1 MSHANISVFVPHLGC
16 PNRCSFCDQNIITG
30 TVKLPNGEDVR
41 NAVNTAKSSTN
52 YNSENTELAFFGGS
66 FTAIDREYMIELLES
81 AYEFV
86 KSGEISGIRI
96 STRPDCIDA
105 EVLGVLKQYGVTAVE
120 LGAQSMCD
128 EVLEANNRGHNALDV
143 KKASELI
150 KSFGFRLGLQM
161 MTGLYKSTY
170 EIDKFSAEEIIKL
183 KPDTVRIYPTI
194 TLSGTQLESLVK
206 SGEYIPPTLEETV
219 QLCAELL
226 DLFELHGIKVIRT
239 GLHTIKQSRYV
250 AGSWHP
256 AFRELCDSK
265 RYYNKVIKLLPQ
277 KGEYILHVNPKEIS
291 KVTGNKR
298 ENILKLAESGYKVNV
313 KGDDSLEPMQ
323 VTFERMNNSC
333 F

>member
-1 MSHANISVFVPHLGC
+1 MSHANISIFVPHLGC

-30 TVKLPNGEDVR
+30 TVKLPSSDDIED
-41 NAVNTAKSSTN
+41 AVNTAKLSAN
-52 YNSENTELAFFGGS
+52 YNPKTTELAFFGGS

-81 AYEFV
+81 AFRSV
-86 KSGEISGIRI
+86 KCGDICGIRI
-96 STRPDCIDA
+96 STRPDCIDD
-105 EVLGVLKQYGVTAVE
+105 EVLEILKQYGVSAIE

-128 EVLEANNRGHNALDV
+128 EVLTLNNRGHYALDV

-150 KSFGFRLGLQM
+150 KSFGFQLGLQM

-170 EIDKFSAEEIIKL
+170 ETDKFTAEEIIKL

-194 TLSGTQLESLVK
+194 TLSGTYLESLVN
-206 SGEYIPPTLEETV
+206 SGEYIPPTLEDTV
-219 QLCAELL
+219 DLCAELL

-239 GLHTIKQSRYV
+239 GLHTIEQERYV
-250 AGSWHP
+250 AGPWHP

-265 RYYNKVIKLLPQ
+265 RYYNKIIKLLPQ

-291 KVTGNKR
+291 KVTGNKKA
-298 ENILKLAESGYKVNV
+298 NIIKLTRLGYKVSV

>member
-1 MSHANISVFVPHLGC
+1 MSHTNISIFVPHLGC

-30 TVKLPNGEDVR
+30 TVKLPNGEDIE
-41 NAVNTAKSSTN
+41 NAVNTAQLSSN
-52 YNSENTELAFFGGS
+52 FDPHNTELAFFGGS
-66 FTAIDREYMIELLES
+66 FTAIDREYMLELLAAAS
-81 AYEFV
+81 RFV
-86 KSGEISGIRI
+86 KSGDISGIRI
-96 STRPDCIDA
+96 STRPDCIDT
-105 EVLGVLKQYGVTAVE
+105 EVLDVLKRYGVTAIE

-128 EVLEANNRGHNALDV
+128 DVLKANNRGHNATDV
-143 KKASELI
+143 KEASELI
-150 KSFGFRLGLQM
+150 KSYGFQLGLQM

-170 EIDKFSAEEIIKL
+170 EIDKFTAEEIVKL

-194 TLSGTQLESLVK
+194 TLSGTQLESLVN
-206 SGEYIPPTLEETV
+206 SGEYIPPTLEDTV

-226 DLFELHGIKVIRT
+226 DLLELYNIKVIRT
-239 GLHTIKQSRYV
+239 GLHTIEKSRYV
-250 AGSWHP
+250 AGPWHP

-291 KVTGNKR
+291 KVTGNKKA
-298 ENILKLAESGYKVNV
+298 NILNLEELGYKVSV

>member
-1 MSHANISVFVPHLGC
+1 MSHANISIFVPHLGC

-30 TVKLPNGEDVR
+30 TVKLPNGEDIE
-41 NAVNTAKSSTN
+41 NAVNTAKLSSN
-52 YNSENTELAFFGGS
+52 FDPHNTELAFFGGS
-66 FTAIDREYMIELLES
+66 FTAIDREYMLELLAAAS
-81 AYEFV
+81 RFV
-86 KSGEISGIRI
+86 KSGDISGIRI
-96 STRPDCIDA
+96 STRPDCIDT
-105 EVLGVLKQYGVTAVE
+105 EVLGVLKQYGVTAIE

-128 EVLEANNRGHNALDV
+128 DVLKANNRGHNALDV
-143 KKASELI
+143 KDASDII
-150 KSFGFRLGLQM
+150 KFYGFQLGLQM

-194 TLSGTQLESLVK
+194 TLSGTYLESLAK
-206 SGEYIPPTLEETV
+206 SGQYTPPTLEETV

-226 DLFELHGIKVIRT
+226 DLFESHGIKVIRT
-239 GLHTIKQSRYV
+239 GLHTIEQSRYV
-250 AGSWHP
+250 AGPWHP

-265 RYYNKVIKLLPQ
+265 RYYNKIIKLLPQ

-291 KVTGNKR
+291 KVTGNKKA
-298 ENILKLAESGYKVNV
+298 NILNLEELGYKVNV

>member
-1 MSHANISVFVPHLGC
+1 MSHANISIFVPHLGC

-30 TVKLPNGEDVR
+30 TVKLPNGEDIE
-41 NAVNTAKSSTN
+41 NAVNTAKLSSN
-52 YNSENTELAFFGGS
+52 FDPHNTELAFFGGS
-66 FTAIDREYMIELLES
+66 FTAIDREYMLELLES
-81 AYEFV
+81 SYEFV
-86 KSGEISGIRI
+86 KSGDISGIRI
-96 STRPDCIDA
+96 STRPDCIDT
-105 EVLGVLKQYGVTAVE
+105 EVLGVLKQYGVSAIE

-128 EVLEANNRGHNALDV
+128 DVLKANNRGHNAEDV

-150 KSFGFRLGLQM
+150 KSFRFRLGLQM

-170 EIDKFSAEEIIKL
+170 EIDKFTAQEIVKL

-206 SGEYIPPTLEETV
+206 SGEYIPPTLEDTV

-226 DLFELHGIKVIRT
+226 DLFELHNIKVIRT
-239 GLHTIKQSRYV
+239 GLHTIEQSRYV
-250 AGSWHP
+250 AGPWHP

-291 KVTGNKR
+291 KVTGNKKA
-298 ENILKLAESGYKVNV
+298 NILNLEESGYKVSV

>member
-30 TVKLPNGEDVR
+30 TVKLPNGEDIE
-41 NAVNTAKSSTN
+41 NAVNTAKLSSN
-52 YNSENTELAFFGGS
+52 FDPHNTELAFFGGS
-66 FTAIDREYMIELLES
+66 FTAIDREYMLELLES
-81 AYEFV
+81 AYELV
-86 KSGEISGIRI
+86 KNGDISGIRI
-96 STRPDCIDA
+96 STRPDCIDD
-105 EVLGVLKQYGVTAVE
+105 EVLSVLKQYGVTAIE
-120 LGAQSMCD
+120 LGAQSMWD
-128 EVLEANNRGHNALDV
+128 EVLEANNRGHNATDV
-143 KKASELI
+143 KVASKLI
-150 KSFGFRLGLQM
+150 KSYGFQLGLQM

-170 EIDKFSAEEIIKL
+170 EIDKFTAEEIVKL
-183 KPDTVRIYPTI
+183 QPDTVRIYPTI
-194 TLSGTQLESLVK
+194 ILSGTQLENLVK
-206 SGEYIPPTLEETV
+206 SGEYIPPILEDTV

-239 GLHTIKQSRYV
+239 GLHTIEQSRYV
-250 AGSWHP
+250 AGPWHP

-265 RYYNKVIKLLPQ
+265 RYYNKIIKLLPQ

-291 KVTGNKR
+291 KVTGNKKA
-298 ENILKLAESGYKVNV
+298 NILNLEELGYKVSV

>member
-30 TVKLPNGEDVR
+30 TVKLPNCDDIE
-41 NAVNTAKSSTN
+41 NAVKTAKLSAN
-52 YNSENTELAFFGGS
+52 YNPKTTELAFFGGS
-66 FTAIDREYMIELLES
+66 FTAIDREYMLKLLAAAS
-81 AYEFV
+81 RFV
-86 KSGEISGIRI
+86 KSGDISGIRI
-96 STRPDCIDA
+96 STRPDCIDY
-105 EVLGVLKQYGVTAVE
+105 EVLGILKQYGVSAIE

-128 EVLEANNRGHNALDV
+128 EVLNANNRGHNAEDV
-143 KKASELI
+143 RFASQLI
-150 KSFGFRLGLQM
+150 KSYGFSLGLQM

-170 EIDKFSAEEIIKL
+170 ETDKFTADEIIKL
-183 KPDTVRIYPTI
+183 QPDTVRIYPTI
-194 TLSGTQLESLVK
+194 ILKGTCLEYLVK
-206 SGEYIPPTLEETV
+206 SGEYIPPKLEDTV
-219 QLCAELL
+219 DLCAELL
-226 DLFELHGIKVIRT
+226 DLFEFNGIKVIRT
-239 GLHTIKQSRYV
+239 GLHTIEQERYV
-250 AGSWHP
+250 AGPWHP

-265 RYYNKVIKLLPQ
+265 RYYNKIIKLLSQ

-298 ENILKLAESGYKVNV
+298 ENILKLARSGYKVSV